1 MTKKYNE
8 KDLINNEQHIYDCF
22 SNTTAFLGLD
32 RVEVSIK
39 GEIKFD
45 ATKLQIFSKKN
56 KRLTVIKYID
66 SRYEYIRINNST
78 FGLLEIKLNPYDN
91 SLVSHVQINHGGL
104 NFETN
109 SLSSFKEK
117 LHNFLNFVECNAGI
131 TIYPSSIEYRE
142 LELAFTFATNR
153 QIHIQTRALLLRS
166 LSNNVNITIIN
177 DENQGILKAGKY
189 KNEKHIFYDK
199 IKKAKRNKQIPEE
212 LCHDID
218 VYRYEITLNKQKIN
232 YLFSSTNINSIDE
245 TDIINYF
252 KGKVQK
258 GIENLTKQINI
269 SIKKTQK
276 ALEEARTI
284 QRHPYNATNTF
295 FARLINDPLNSF
307 QPMTLDEEIFCYL
320 KLKQNF
326 VSASNIARTKKRL
339 IEHSF
344 KHSRGFGENY
354 FLSEMIT
361 WQTLRIL
368 KLMLDSTDFCKT
380 YGLGCQLSKNNS
392 KPKCLV
398 FNNYTEEERG
408 TILYQ
413 NIKSFKKNKIMDIH
427 EIISKRLANLP
438 TEIENSNHDVKYFSV
453 V

>member
-1 MTKKYNE
+1 M
-8 KDLINNEQHIYDCF
+8 
-22 SNTTAFLGLD
+22 
-32 RVEVSIK
+32 
-39 GEIKFD
+39 
-45 ATKLQIFSKKN
+45 
-56 KRLTVIKYID
+56 
-66 SRYEYIRINNST
+66 
-78 FGLLEIKLNPYDN
+78 
-91 SLVSHVQINHGGL
+91 VSHVQINHGGL

-199 IKKAKRNKQIPEE
+199 IKKAKRKKQIPEE

-361 WQTLRIL
+361 WQSLRIL

>member
-1 MTKKYNE
+1 MANIITNNMGII
-8 KDLINNEQHIYDCF
+8 INQMD
-22 SNTTAFLGLD
+22 
-32 RVEVSIK
+32 
-39 GEIKFD
+39 
-45 ATKLQIFSKKN
+45 
-56 KRLTVIKYID
+56 
-66 SRYEYIRINNST
+66 NNST
-78 FGLLEIKLNPYDN
+78 FGSLEIKLNPYDN
-91 SLVSHVQINHGGL
+91 SLVSHVQINTEDLILKQIHCL
-104 NFETN
+104 RSKRNYTI
-109 SLSSFKEK
+109 
-117 LHNFLNFVECNAGI
+117 FLTFVECNAGI

-199 IKKAKRNKQIPEE
+199 IKKAKRNKQIPKE
-212 LCHDID
+212 LCNDID

-295 FARLINDPLNSF
+295 LQD
-307 QPMTLDEEIFCYL
+307 
-320 KLKQNF
+320 
-326 VSASNIARTKKRL
+326 
-339 IEHSF
+339 
-344 KHSRGFGENY
+344 
-354 FLSEMIT
+354 
-361 WQTLRIL
+361 
-368 KLMLDSTDFCKT
+368 
-380 YGLGCQLSKNNS
+380 
-392 KPKCLV
+392 
-398 FNNYTEEERG
+398 
-408 TILYQ
+408 
-413 NIKSFKKNKIMDIH
+413 
-427 EIISKRLANLP
+427 
-438 TEIENSNHDVKYFSV
+438 
-453 V
+453 